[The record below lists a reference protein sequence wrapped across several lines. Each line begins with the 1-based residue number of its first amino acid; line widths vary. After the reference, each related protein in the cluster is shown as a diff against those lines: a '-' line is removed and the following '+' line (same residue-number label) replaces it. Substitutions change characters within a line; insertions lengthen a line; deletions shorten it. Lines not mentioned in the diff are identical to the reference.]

1 MASALRTGVAALLAV
16 GLLAMSAAAADDSD
30 TADADPPAEV
40 PTEQDVQ
47 VAHGLDACWENIEP
61 APFVDTSDLSAE
73 SKAAID
79 CMYHYGITKGTS
91 ATTYSP
97 DAPVIRLHMALF
109 LVRTSKVL
117 GLPVPEGA
125 TESFEDLE
133 SVSTEGR
140 SAVAQLKEMG
150 ITTGYSPQIFGP
162 ANIVERVHMAHFLAR
177 MLRLTGMTLPAGGE
191 ETFEDVMPLS
201 TEARADVSA
210 MVELQIMDPATADQ
224 FDPRGAV
231 TREDMALFLARILE
245 IAEIKPVSLELEL
258 SSESLMVGGA
268 ATATVRAFKPDGN
281 PYPGLLIDLFADH
294 GWRRGTACNL
304 DIDARLNGG
313 DAGTSQ
319 NCRIDIGDPRTDSD
333 GEVTVGLAHNSESA
347 VNWIYA
353 WAGALGQEFN
363 ERQVRTE
370 VKRKIDW
377 QPSPTMV
384 TTIIP
389 VGIVY
394 GQGVSIA
401 AQLVGPNSAGQRMIL
416 VASHDDVVRVMR
428 IETTDDDGSVA
439 FNVPGRANPSNN
451 IYEPISIDETILV
464 YWDRNAN
471 NVHDGPA
478 ELSARTTIY
487 WR

>member
-1 MASALRTGVAALLAV
+1 MASVLRIGGAALLATAFFASSV
-16 GLLAMSAAAADDSD
+16 AATDAGD
-30 TADADPPAEV
+30 TADADPPTEQSE
-40 PTEQDVQ
+40 EQDVQ
-47 VAHGLDACWENIEP
+47 EARGFDACWDNIEA
-61 APFVDTSDLSAE
+61 APFVDTADLSAE
-73 SKAAID
+73 SNAAID
-79 CMYHYGITKGTS
+79 CMYHYGITRGTS

-97 DAPVIRLHMALF
+97 EAPVIRLHMALF

-125 TESFEDLE
+125 TESFDDLE
-133 SVSTEGR
+133 GVSTEAR

-162 ANIVERVHMAHFLAR
+162 ANIVERAHMAHFLAR
-177 MLRLTGMTLPAGGE
+177 MLRLTGVIFPPPGGE
-191 ETFEDVMPLS
+191 TFDDVMPLS
-201 TEARADVSA
+201 AEARNDVYA
-210 MVELQIMDPATADQ
+210 MVELGVMDPATADR
-224 FDPRGAV
+224 FDPRGDV
-231 TREDMALFLARILE
+231 TREDMALFLARVLE

-268 ATATVRAFKPDGN
+268 ATATVRAFKPDGS
-281 PYPGLLIDLFADH
+281 PYRGLLIDVFADH
-294 GWRRGTACNL
+294 GSRRGTACNL
-304 DIDARLNGG
+304 DIDARVNGG

-319 NCRIDIGDPRTDSD
+319 NCWIDIGDPRTDSN
-333 GEVTVGLAHNSESA
+333 GEVTVGLAYSSESA
-347 VNWIYA
+347 VNWIFA
-353 WAGALGQEFN
+353 WAGTLGQEFN

-370 VKRKIDW
+370 AKRKIDW
-377 QPSPTMV
+377 QPAPTSV
-384 TTIIP
+384 TTIDP
-389 VGIVY
+389 LGIVY
-394 GQGVSIA
+394 GQGASIA

-416 VASHDDVVRVMR
+416 VASYDDVVRVIR

-439 FNVPGRANPSNN
+439 FNIPGRDNPSDN
-451 IYEPISIDETILV
+451 IYQPISIDETILV

>member
-1 MASALRTGVAALLAV
+1 MTSALRTGLAALLTV
-16 GLLAMSAAAADDSD
+16 GLLAVSAAAADDSD
-30 TADADPPAEV
+30 TADTDPPIEES
-40 PTEQDVQ
+40 TEQDVQ
-47 VAHGLDACWENIEP
+47 AARGFDACWANIEA
-61 APFVDTSDLSAE
+61 APFVDTADLSAE

-133 SVSTEGR
+133 GVSTEGR
-140 SAVAQLKEMG
+140 SAVAQLKAMG

-177 MLRLTGMTLPAGGE
+177 VLRLTGMTLPVGGE
-191 ETFEDVMPLS
+191 ETFEDVVPLS

-210 MVELQIMDPATADQ
+210 MVELGIMDPVTADH

-333 GEVTVGLAHNSESA
+333 GEVTVGLAHNAESA

-353 WAGALGQEFN
+353 WAGTLGQEFN
-363 ERQVRTE
+363 EREVRTE

-384 TTIIP
+384 TTINPI
-389 VGIVY
+389 GIVY
-394 GQGVSIA
+394 WQGVSIA

-416 VASHDDVVRVMR
+416 VASHNDVVRVMR

-464 YWDRNAN
+464 YWDRNGN

>member
-1 MASALRTGVAALLAV
+1 
-16 GLLAMSAAAADDSD
+16 
-30 TADADPPAEV
+30 
-40 PTEQDVQ
+40 
-47 VAHGLDACWENIEP
+47 
-61 APFVDTSDLSAE
+61 
-73 SKAAID
+73 
-79 CMYHYGITKGTS
+79 
-91 ATTYSP
+91 
-97 DAPVIRLHMALF
+97 
-109 LVRTSKVL
+109 
-117 GLPVPEGA
+117 
-125 TESFEDLE
+125 
-133 SVSTEGR
+133 
-140 SAVAQLKEMG
+140 
-150 ITTGYSPQIFGP
+150 
-162 ANIVERVHMAHFLAR
+162 MAHFLAR
-177 MLRLTGMTLPAGGE
+177 VLRLTGMTLPPPDE

-210 MVELQIMDPATADQ
+210 MVELQIMDPVTADQ

-268 ATATVRAFKPDGN
+268 ATATVRAFKPDGT
-281 PYPGLLIDLFADH
+281 PYPGLLIDLFADF

-319 NCRIDIGDPRTDSD
+319 NCRIDIGDPRTDSN
-333 GEVTVGLAHNSESA
+333 GEVAVGLAHNSESA

-353 WAGALGQEFN
+353 WAGTLGQEFN
-363 ERQVRTE
+363 EREVRTE

-384 TTIIP
+384 TTINPI
-389 VGIVY
+389 GIVY
-394 GQGVSIA
+394 WQGVSIA

-416 VASHDDVVRVMR
+416 VASFDDVVRVMR

-439 FNVPGRANPSNN
+439 FNIPGRTNPSDN
-451 IYEPISIDETILV
+451 IYQPISIDETILV
-464 YWDRNAN
+464 YWDRNGN

>member
-16 GLLAMSAAAADDSD
+16 ALLASSAAADDSES
-30 TADADPPAEV
+30 AEADPPAELEEAQE
-40 PTEQDVQ
+40 T
-47 VAHGLDACWENIEP
+47 HGFDACWENIEP
-61 APFVDTSDLSAE
+61 APFVDTADLSAE

-91 ATTYSP
+91 ATTYSSA
-97 DAPVIRLHMALF
+97 APVIRLHMALF

-117 GLPVPEGA
+117 GLPVPVGA

-133 SVSTEGR
+133 GVSTEGR
-140 SAVAQLKEMG
+140 LAVAQLKEMG

-177 MLRLTGMTLPAGGE
+177 VLRLTGMTLPVGGE

-201 TEARADVSA
+201 ADARADVSA
-210 MVELQIMDPATADQ
+210 MVELGIMDPVTADQ

-281 PYPGLLIDLFADH
+281 PYPGLLIDLFADF

-389 VGIVY
+389 IGIVY
-394 GQGVSIA
+394 WQGVSIA

-464 YWDRNAN
+464 YWDRNGN